1 MIYDRPLT
9 EEQRRISQKNY
20 NYFSAV
26 NGASYMCLG
35 ETVIILFAV
44 KLHAP
49 NSIVA
54 VIGAM
59 MFLGFLLLP
68 LGVIRTGQVGAAR
81 SQADFWVCRNVAA
94 LLVAVS
100 ALVLPLSQG
109 LAWGMLLLGSFL
121 FYGFRA
127 AGVVMSQP
135 LIGDISSNLDR
146 ARLIARSTGLFYAF
160 GLAAMVTI
168 SLILRTYDNLWVLVG
183 VIVAGACFGVTAST
197 FIRRIDE
204 TSSIRRSAQSPLLPQ
219 LRAAFYDPTLRRQI
233 YAGFM
238 VNLGIIMMA
247 PIAILTMKRG
257 YGVSDTQAILFSV
270 IQFAASI
277 AATQISGKVT
287 EKIGP
292 RKVAIYAYSL
302 IFPVCLFFLAAP
314 GTIRSVWMWGL
325 FILPFALIGSM
336 VVSAQNAMV
345 HYFLMAVPKERQVA
359 SSMFIS
365 VVTGAAAGVTGMV
378 VASGILKIAERLF
391 GNGLA
396 MYRAY
401 FVGAGVLFLAGLI
414 LVVRL
419 VPVID
424 TFLRE
429 YGMEKTR
436 AIIREVL
443 PRK

>member
-168 SLILRTYDNLWVLVG
+168 SLILRMYDNLWVLVG

>member
-1 MIYDRPLT
+1 
-9 EEQRRISQKNY
+9 
-20 NYFSAV
+20 
-26 NGASYMCLG
+26 
-35 ETVIILFAV
+35 
-44 KLHAP
+44 
-49 NSIVA
+49 
-54 VIGAM
+54 
-59 MFLGFLLLP
+59 
-68 LGVIRTGQVGAAR
+68 
-81 SQADFWVCRNVAA
+81 
-94 LLVAVS
+94 
-100 ALVLPLSQG
+100 
-109 LAWGMLLLGSFL
+109 
-121 FYGFRA
+121 
-127 AGVVMSQP
+127 MSQP

-168 SLILRTYDNLWVLVG
+168 SLILRAYDNLWVLVG

-302 IFPVCLFFLAAP
+302 IFPVCLFFLVAP